1 MLKKRTWLLHAT
13 LASVIVFVAGCGSTP
28 PSSAPGAPAA
38 AVSGP
43 AAAPSAPAVEA
54 PSWWPGS
61 GPRLASRDPALE
73 QWKRQAAERIHAANA
88 KQLFEGRPHHLLQG
102 VIVVDV
108 TVDKNGQVTRSRI
121 VRSPGIS
128 KLNNMV
134 QASLKT
140 ASPLPAPPPALVKT
154 GAMTYSETWLFTN
167 DSKWRVRTLTV
178 PQE

>member
-1 MLKKRTWLLHAT
+1 MMKRTYLLHAT
-13 LASVIVFVAGCGSTP
+13 LASVIALAAGCGSTP
-28 PSSAPGAPAA
+28 PASSPAAPAP

-43 AAAPSAPAVEA
+43 AAAPSAPAATA
-54 PSWWPGS
+54 PTTGA
-61 GPRLASRDPALE
+61 GPRLAARDPALE
-73 QWKRQAAERIHAANA
+73 QWKRLAAERIHTTNS

-108 TVDKNGQVTRSRI
+108 TVDRTGQVTRSRI
-121 VRSPGIS
+121 VRSPGIAR
-128 KLNNMV
+128 LNNMV

-140 ASPLPAPPPALVKT
+140 ASPLPAPPAALVKT
-154 GAMTYSETWLFTN
+154 GALTYSETWLFTD

>member
-1 MLKKRTWLLHAT
+1 MIKPHPLLRAVV
-13 LASVIVFVAGCGSTP
+13 LAGAVVVAGCTSG
-28 PSSAPGAPAA
+28 PSSVPVAGPAPAPGGPGAAAAPVAPAA
-38 AVSGP
+38 AI
-43 AAAPSAPAVEA
+43 AA
-54 PSWWPGS
+54 PGS
-61 GPRLASRDPALE
+61 GPRLAARDPALE
-73 QWKRQAAERIHAANA
+73 QWKRQAAERIHAANSP
-88 KQLFEGRPHHLLQG
+88 QLFDGRPHHLLQG

-108 TVDKNGQVTRSRI
+108 TVDRNGQVTRSKI

-128 KLNNMV
+128 RLDNMV

-167 DSKWRVRTLTV
+167 DSKWRVRTLTL

>member
-1 MLKKRTWLLHAT
+1 MLKRTCLLHAT
-13 LASVIVFVAGCGSTP
+13 LASVIVVAAGCGSTP
-28 PSSAPGAPAA
+28 PASSPAAPAPAA
-38 AVSGP
+38 SGP
-43 AAAPSAPAVEA
+43 ATAPAAPAASWPAT
-54 PSWWPGS
+54 GS
-61 GPRLASRDPALE
+61 GPRLAARDPALE
-73 QWKRQAAERIHAANA
+73 QWKRLAAERIHAANSA
-88 KQLFEGRPHHLLQG
+88 ALFEGRPHHLLQG

-108 TVDKNGQVTRSRI
+108 TVDKSGNVTRSKI
-121 VRSPGIS
+121 VRSPGIP

-167 DSKWRVRTLTV
+167 DTKWRVRTLTV